1 MGRSHSR
8 RQHVP
13 KRAPSQVTASI
24 EPALADRY
32 YAMAEEMNSRG
43 AMELAVP
50 FYRQALALLI
60 AERNQLR
67 TQLPKTSAQ
76 GPQALPLDQLHGLL
90 EAAQQWEQQLEEPEA
105 PPALTDLEPTIT
117 ELAEDLTAASAEQVL
132 AALEELEQQYGQL
145 SANGLGLRGKA
156 QMLTGNSEAAVA
168 AFNAACEANPD
179 RVDLQVNQGA
189 ALLASGNTHAALE
202 KLRQVYQQ
210 HYDHLNDQEKV
221 ALLRNLATAEA
232 RGGQLAVA
240 LHLRRQ
246 WLQLEPDGQP
256 IDRWLQWANQ
266 GLASSQSEDAQQAA
280 VLLLQRL
287 HEQRPAERAVME
299 LLAEAL
305 ETTGRF
311 REASLLYRSL
321 LRPANA

>member
-8 RQHVP
+8 RQHGSNRTP
-13 KRAPSQVTASI
+13 RQGQATG

-67 TQLPKTSAQ
+67 TQLPQASAQ

-90 EAAQQWEQQLEEPEA
+90 EAAQHWEQQLEEPA
-105 PPALTDLEPTIT
+105 APALNDLEPTIT

-132 AALEELEQQYGQL
+132 ATLTELEQQQGPL
-145 SANGLGLRGKA
+145 PASGLGLRGKA
-156 QMLTGNSEAAVA
+156 SMLAGNSEAAVA
-168 AFNAACEANPD
+168 AFKAACQADPG

-189 ALLASGNTHAALE
+189 ALLASGNTDAALAM
-202 KLRQVYQQ
+202 LRQVYQQ
-210 HYDHLNDQEKV
+210 HYDHLEGQEKV

-232 RGGQLAVA
+232 RGGELAVA

-246 WLQLEPDGQP
+246 WLQLDPDDQP
-256 IDRWLQWANQ
+256 SERWLQWARQ
-266 GLASSQSEDAQQAA
+266 GLASTQPEAAQQAA
-280 VLLLQRL
+280 MQLLHRL
-287 HEQRPAERAVME
+287 HEQRPGDRSVME

-305 ETTGRF
+305 ETAGRF

-321 LRPANA
+321 LRPAEA

>member
-8 RQHVP
+8 RQHGP
-13 KRAPSQVTASI
+13 KRAPRQNPVAA

-60 AERNQLR
+60 AERSQLR
-67 TQLPKTSAQ
+67 AQLPQLSAQ
-76 GPQALPLDQLHGLL
+76 PPQALPLDQLHGLL
-90 EAAQQWEQQLEEPEA
+90 EAAQQWEQQIEEPAA
-105 PPALTDLEPTIT
+105 PAQVDLEPTIA

-132 AALEELEQQYGQL
+132 AALAELEQQQGQL
-145 SANGLGLRGKA
+145 PANGLGLRGKA
-156 QMLTGNSEAAVA
+156 SMLAGNSEAAVA
-168 AFNAACEANPD
+168 AFHAGCKADPS

-189 ALLASGNTHAALE
+189 ALLAAGNIAAALE
-202 KLRQVYQQ
+202 ILRLVYQQ
-210 HYDHLNDQEKV
+210 QYDHLEGQEKV

-232 RGGQLAVA
+232 RGGELAVA

-246 WLQLEPDGQP
+246 WLQLEPDGQQS
-256 IDRWLQWANQ
+256 DRWLQWAHQ
-266 GLASSQSEDAQQAA
+266 GLATNQPEAAQQAA

-321 LRPANA
+321 LRPAEA